1 MRLTAGFF
9 PLSRRCRSFH
19 LVSIFHK
26 GKKSITSD
34 ALFADLLL
42 FLPSLRD
49 TSPFQKGRH
58 KAGFR
63 YIFSRKKCNED
74 SAENFNGETT
84 ACARSAAPLNRGFPS
99 LFAPFG
105 AKFPSFPAHAPHFVM
120 AKSASQVTPFLR
132 IYSYSLRHFVTPP
145 LFKRGGR
152 KRGRDTSPSAANS
165 DTRGKNGTKKVK
177 KY

>member
-1 MRLTAGFF
+1 M
-9 PLSRRCRSFH
+9 
-19 LVSIFHK
+19 
-26 GKKSITSD
+26 ITSD

-84 ACARSAAPLNRGFPS
+84 ACARSAAPLYRAS

-105 AKFPSFPAHAPHFVM
+105 AKFPSFPAHAPHFVR
-120 AKSASQVTPFLR
+120 AKSASQVTPFLQ
-132 IYSYSLRHFVTPP
+132 IDFGVSICHIENGLSYPLRHFVTPP
-145 LFKRGGR
+145 LSKRGGM
-152 KRGRDTSPSAANS
+152 GEGSAHLLP
-165 DTRGKNGTKKVK
+165 
-177 KY
+177 